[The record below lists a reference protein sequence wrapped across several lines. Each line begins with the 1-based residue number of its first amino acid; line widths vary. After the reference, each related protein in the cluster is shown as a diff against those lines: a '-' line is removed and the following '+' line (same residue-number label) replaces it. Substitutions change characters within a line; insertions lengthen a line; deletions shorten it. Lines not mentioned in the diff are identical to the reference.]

1 MNIRDLLS
9 INAKLPMPRQRIV
22 ANYDT
27 IEYTVN
33 LGCRAELDKDYKKT
47 NPHYFTIDGK
57 KIYVGRES
65 TQLAETKRYNKNNL
79 FIGAGFLP
87 QPQDNHIGTPFS
99 ETLWSTEY
107 PSDTVE
113 VINRK
118 GWCCTMS
125 GNEPHRNIICDVIQR
140 KHLTQL
146 KEQNNYWFCY
156 DEYKKQDGLRK
167 FMFREPWQPHF
178 DKKYITKN
186 SFYHGYPAY
195 QLGPWHYES
204 IVELVPE
211 TTAEY
216 FEITE
221 KTVKPISARM
231 PFVSVASFNFLH
243 GLRKMGFRTF
253 SPYIDETYDNEKNTA
268 LRVEMAVDAMFCFI
282 NSPINLQEIQK
293 ICDHNYKI
301 LGKIRKKNY
310 FSYVAKKV
318 KRLISF

>member
-9 INAKLPMPRQRIV
+9 INAKLPMSRQRIV

-27 IEYTVN
+27 IEYTIN
-33 LGCRAELDKDYKKT
+33 LGCKAEVDVEYKKT
-47 NPHYFTIDGK
+47 TPHYFTIDDK
-57 KIYVGRES
+57 KVYVGRES
-65 TQLAETKRYNKNNL
+65 TQLAETIKYNENNL

-87 QPQDNHIGTPFS
+87 QPQHNHIGTPFS
-99 ETLWSTEY
+99 ETLWLTEF
-107 PSDTVE
+107 SNDTVA
-113 VINRK
+113 IQNRK

-125 GNEPHRNIICDVIQR
+125 GNEPHRNIICDII
-140 KHLTQL
+140 
-146 KEQNNYWFCY
+146 KEKYLQELIEHDDYWFCY
-156 DEYKKQDGLRK
+156 DESKHYYDLEK
-167 FMFREPWQPHF
+167 FMFRKPWQPYF
-178 DKKYITKN
+178 NKKYITKN
-186 SFYHGYPAY
+186 SFYHGHPAF

-243 GLRKMGFRTF
+243 GLRKMGFKTF
-253 SPYIDETYDNEKNTA
+253 SPYINENYDNEKNTT
-268 LRVEMAVDAMFCFI
+268 LRVEMAVDAMFSFI
-282 NSPINLQEIQK
+282 KSPSDLQEIQN

-301 LGKIRKKNY
+301 LGKIRKNNY
-310 FSYVAKKV
+310 FSFVAKKV
-318 KRLISF
+318 KRLISL